1 MTDIATTWDAARGR
15 GSWTVSGSALAS
27 GNDLATAVIISLFTD
42 RVAAPDDALP
52 DNTGDRRGWWGDEG
66 QNIPIGSRLWLLARS
81 KLTQQVANDAVT
93 YAQES
98 LGWMV
103 SDGVAS
109 STTTTATIV
118 ADNQLRLVVTINRSN
133 DSSLSLNFAWAWQDI
148 T

>member
-1 MTDIATTWDAARGR
+1 LGVHEHLIVRSVAVDGLGAIDGR
-15 GSWTVSGSALAS
+15 QSG
-27 GNDLATAVIISLFTD
+27 
-42 RVAAPDDALP
+42 RVAASDDVLP

-66 QNIPIGSRLWLLARS
+66 QDIPIGSRLWLLARS

-93 YAQES
+93 YAQEA
-98 LGWMV
+98 LAWLV

-118 ADNQLRLVVTINRSN
+118 ASNQLRLVVAINRGN
-133 DSSLSLNFAWAWQDI
+133 DSSLSLNFAWAWQEI